1 MKSFLINLNS
11 QPENADGIAIY
22 CFLFNDHSLQEDGSM
37 TAMVRGHKTYK
48 YGPSTLI
55 FNKDLVPLLQN
66 YFLYIR
72 PIFKFSNHSSKTF
85 FLAPNGSPHNTSQMR
100 LYMQTL
106 WRRAGF
112 TSQVGPT
119 LFRKATVTET
129 HLKAHEKKKELAAKM
144 NHSETT
150 ASKNYFLCDK
160 AMAGR
165 KVSAVLRS
173 ILTDCDDREKS
184 IVSKNGDMF
193 AKSDVVDPLSVD
205 ESVVDDP
212 LPVDESLVD
221 DPLPVGESLVD
232 DPLPVDESVVDDPLP
247 VDESVVDDPL
257 PVDESLVNDSTPVD
271 ESLVNDSTPVDESVV
286 SDFKCVVNDS
296 LPVDE
301 SVVNDSMSVDE
312 VSGSSICDRA
322 FLNASTSDFDKDSG
336 WKHYLRDL

>member
-1 MKSFLINLNS
+1 MD
-11 QPENADGIAIY
+11 NANRAGEVRH
-22 CFLFNDHSLQEDGSM
+22 LTVEEFNDHSLQEDGSM
-37 TAMVRGHKTYK
+37 TAMVWVHKTYK

-66 YFLYIR
+66 YFLYII
-72 PIFKFSNHSSKTF
+72 PIFKFSNRYSKTF
-85 FLAPNGSPHNTSQMR
+85 FLAPNGSSLNTSQMR

-119 LFRKATVTET
+119 LFRKASVTET
-129 HLKAHEKKKELAAKM
+129 QLKAPEKKKELAAKM
-144 NHSETT
+144 NHSEAT

-165 KVSAVLRS
+165 NLSAVLRS

-193 AKSDVVDPLSVD
+193 AKSDVFDPLSVD

-212 LPVDESLVD
+212 LPVDESLVN

-247 VDESVVDDPL
+247 VDES
-257 PVDESLVNDSTPVD
+257 LVNDST
-271 ESLVNDSTPVDESVV
+271 SVDESVV
-286 SDFKCVVNDS
+286 SDSKCVVTDS